1 MMMLIFTTLALYAIS
16 LAAYKLFDKI
26 NFPAARLI
34 GPIVVIALIQ
44 GIFDQ
49 SFSIPTPLKTAFSI
63 VFGVYLGLRFNQNA
77 VGKLKSS
84 IKPAI
89 LISVIYLFITYGY
102 GELIQ
107 AISPLDQT
115 TAFLAVIPGG
125 IAEASIL
132 GVSYNA
138 NLAQISAFQLVR
150 FLSIVLIIPITV
162 SWLMK
167 SRFSPLSEPEEEL
180 PEPSETKTISEKH
193 HSHSEPKPKVPWLA
207 LMLIGSVGAFAFKA
221 IHFPAAYMLG
231 ATFITSAS
239 ILSWPS
245 AFKKPPQT
253 YYNLAQVGMGMVIG
267 TSFTP
272 AALSTMS
279 SLILP
284 MLVLTVLVLLSS
296 FILGVLFMKLFKW
309 DFLTAFLAVLPG
321 GMSAMV
327 VLADEFGS
335 DVVSISTL
343 QLVRLLTAVMIIPLL
358 YQFIL

>member
-1 MMMLIFTTLALYAIS
+1 MNLIMTVLALYATS
-16 LAAYKLFDKI
+16 LVAYKLFDKV

-34 GPIVVIALIQ
+34 GPIIVIGLLQ
-44 GIFDQ
+44 GLSGHTFE
-49 SFSIPTPLKTAFSI
+49 IPAPLKTVFSI
-63 VFGVYLGLRFNQNA
+63 VFGVYLGLRFNQKA

-84 IKPAI
+84 LKPAL
-89 LISVIYLFITYGY
+89 LISAIYLFITYGY

-150 FLSIVLIIPITV
+150 FLSIVLIIPVTI

-167 SRFSPLSEPEEEL
+167 SRFSPLPEPEEEL
-180 PEPSETKTISEKH
+180 PEAKETLESSTKEISRVGTQPFIHWLWLMAIGTI
-193 HSHSEPKPKVPWLA
+193 
-207 LMLIGSVGAFAFKA
+207 GAFAFKA

-231 ATFITSAS
+231 ATFVTSAS
-239 ILSWPS
+239 ILSKPHS
-245 AFKKPPQT
+245 FKKPPQT

-272 AALSTMS
+272 EAISTMG
-279 SLILP
+279 SLVIP
-284 MLVLTVLVLLSS
+284 MLVLTILVLLSS
-296 FILGVLFMKLFKW
+296 FILGLLFMKLFKW

-335 DVVSISTL
+335 DVVAISTL
-343 QLVRLLTAVMIIPLL
+343 QLVRLLTAVMIIPML

>member
-1 MMMLIFTTLALYAIS
+1 MTQTLQILALYTLS
-16 LAAYKLFDKI
+16 LGAYKLFDKV

-34 GPIVVIALIQ
+34 GPILVIGLFQ
-44 GIFDQ
+44 GLSGYTFDV
-49 SFSIPTPLKTAFSI
+49 PTPLKTLFSI
-63 VFGVYLGLRFNQNA
+63 VFGVYLGLRFNQKA
-77 VGKLKSS
+77 VGKLKTSLQ
-84 IKPAI
+84 PAL
-89 LISVIYLFITYGY
+89 LISILYLFITYGY

-150 FLSIVLIIPITV
+150 FLSIVLIIPITI

-167 SRFSPLSEPEEEL
+167 SRFKTLQKSEEEL
-180 PEPSETKTISEKH
+180 PELRENKEVPLNKSFDVEVNPSTH
-193 HSHSEPKPKVPWLA
+193 WLW
-207 LMLIGSVGAFAFKA
+207 LMLIGALGAFAFKA

-231 ATFITSAS
+231 ATFVTSAS
-239 ILSWPS
+239 ILVKPHS
-245 AFKKPPQT
+245 FKKPPQT

-272 AALSTMS
+272 EALSTMG
-279 SLILP
+279 SLIMP
-284 MLVLTVLVLLSS
+284 MLILTILVLLSS
-296 FILGVLFMKLFKW
+296 FMLGLLFMKLFKW

-335 DVVSISTL
+335 DVVVISTL
-343 QLVRLLTAVMIIPLL
+343 QLVRLLTAVMIIPML
-358 YQFIL
+358 YQYIL

>member
-1 MMMLIFTTLALYAIS
+1 MTQTLIVLALYAVS
-16 LAAYKLFDKI
+16 LLAYKLFDHV

-34 GPIVVIALIQ
+34 GPILVIGLIQ
-44 GIFDQ
+44 GLSGYAFE
-49 SFSIPTPLKTAFSI
+49 IPSALKTLFSI
-63 VFGVYLGLRFNQNA
+63 VFGVYLGLRFNQKA

-84 IKPAI
+84 LRPAL
-89 LISVIYLFITYGY
+89 LISLIYLFITYGY

-167 SRFSPLSEPEEEL
+167 SRFRPLSEPEEEL
-180 PEPSETKTISEKH
+180 PEAREHLVADSTMATAQPYAH
-193 HSHSEPKPKVPWLA
+193 WLW
-207 LMLIGSVGAFAFKA
+207 LMLIGTIGAFAFKA
-221 IHFPAAYMLG
+221 IHFPAAFMLG
-231 ATFITSAS
+231 ATFMTSAS
-239 ILSWPS
+239 ILAKPHL
-245 AFKKPPQT
+245 FKKPPQT

-272 AALSTMS
+272 EALSTMGG
-279 SLILP
+279 LVLP
-284 MLVLTVLVLLSS
+284 MLVLTSLVLLSS
-296 FILGVLFMKLFKW
+296 FLLGLLFMKLFKW

-335 DVVSISTL
+335 DVVAISTL
-343 QLVRLLTAVMIIPLL
+343 QLVRLLTAVMIIPML

>member
-1 MMMLIFTTLALYAIS
+1 MSLIFTVSALYALS

-34 GPIVVIALIQ
+34 GPIIVIGLLQ
-44 GIFDQ
+44 GLSGY
-49 SFSIPTPLKTAFSI
+49 SFEIPTPLKTLFSI
-63 VFGVYLGLRFNQNA
+63 VFGVYLGLRFNQKA

-84 IKPAI
+84 LKPAL

-150 FLSIVLIIPITV
+150 FLSIVLIIPVTI

-167 SRFSPLSEPEEEL
+167 SRFSPLPEPEEEL
-180 PEPSETKTISEKH
+180 PEPKDNRDSTTKEISAEAA
-193 HSHSEPKPKVPWLA
+193 KPFIHWLW
-207 LMLIGSVGAFAFKA
+207 LMVIGAIGAFAFKA

-231 ATFITSAS
+231 ATFVTSAS
-239 ILSWPS
+239 ILIKPY

-272 AALSTMS
+272 EAMSTMG
-279 SLILP
+279 SLMLP
-284 MLVLTVLVLLSS
+284 MLVLTILVLLSS
-296 FILGVLFMKLFKW
+296 FVLGLLFMKLFKW

-335 DVVSISTL
+335 DVVAISTL
-343 QLVRLLTAVMIIPLL
+343 QLVRLLTAVMIIPML